1 MVKEVDRI
9 IVVQGVDNLV
19 DPVGDEEDMV
29 DLVEAEGRAARDR

>member
-1 MVKEVDRI
+1 MVNEMDRI
-9 IVVQGVDNLV
+9 IVVEGVDNLV